1 MDSLGD
7 QRQITYATEYLP
19 AYGWRKVYFVNKVFP
34 LFDNAG
40 KCLKSN
46 NTDKW
51 EAYSYASNY
60 IFLAKHPIVK
70 NTVAGKDFY
79 IYNPE
84 RVIYNMTKQQ
94 FLANPTAAINNARV
108 IPIGNTRTPASRLQ
122 FNMTQLLAES
132 STPNG

>member
-1 MDSLGD
+1 M
-7 QRQITYATEYLP
+7 
-19 AYGWRKVYFVNKVFP
+19 
-34 LFDNAG
+34 
-40 KCLKSN
+40 
-46 NTDKW
+46 DKW
-51 EAYSYASNY
+51 EAYSYSSSY

-84 RVIYNMTKQQ
+84 RIIYNMTKQQ

-122 FNMTQLLAES
+122 FNMPQLSQEAITNPTQAIATINNLKS
-132 STPNG
+132 SIPNRFLCKTL

>member
-1 MDSLGD
+1 M
-7 QRQITYATEYLP
+7 
-19 AYGWRKVYFVNKVFP
+19 
-34 LFDNAG
+34 
-40 KCLKSN
+40 
-46 NTDKW
+46 DKW
-51 EAYSYASNY
+51 EAYSYSPY

-122 FNMTQLLAES
+122 FNMLQLQNES